1 MSTKA
6 DLAVYIGRFQP
17 FHLGHAH
24 AIEQGLKLAHKV
36 LVLIGTTGGP
46 RTIKNPWTFDERW
59 EMIYSSYPDA
69 IRADSLGRV
78 GDISTAQLLDHP
90 HSDTEW
96 LAQVHEIV
104 HRRFPDARKIILIGH
119 DKDASSFYL
128 KMFPQWKFVDTGFE
142 ALNGGGEFAIDATQ
156 IRDFLFK
163 SKPQYLR
170 GLVAPVVYEQL
181 VDTTKKDFWP
191 ELVKEK
197 NFIDSYRDSW
207 KSAPFPP
214 IFVTTDA
221 VVVGAG
227 HVLLIKRGQNPGK
240 GLWALPGGF
249 LDQVEG
255 IEQCAIRE
263 LVEETNIKLQP
274 EVLERLICA
283 VKVFD
288 RRGGVS
294 SEDRGRII
302 THAHLI
308 KLDDTRELPKVK
320 GADDAAEAMWVPITE
335 VKRSNMFS
343 DHYFILQSMLGY
355 L

>member
-1 MSTKA
+1 MQQA

-24 AIEQGLKLAHKV
+24 AVKRGLELAKNV
-36 LVLIGTTGGP
+36 LVLTGTTGGP
-46 RTIKNPWTFDERW
+46 RTIKNPWTTNERHSMIEWQFLREIADGRLTLDE
-59 EMIYSSYPDA
+59 I
-69 IRADSLGRV
+69 
-78 GDISTAQLLDHP
+78 LDYP

-96 LAQVHEIV
+96 IAGVLSAV
-104 HRRFPDARKIILIGH
+104 RFHYPDAKRIILIGH
-119 DKDASSFYL
+119 EKDASSFYL
-128 KMFPQWKFVDTGFE
+128 RMFPQWKFVDTGYE
-142 ALNGGGEFAIDATQ
+142 QLKSGEFNIDATQ
-156 IRDFLFK
+156 IRSQLFLG
-163 SKPQYLR
+163 KPQYIR
-170 GLVAPVVYEQL
+170 GLVSEPVFNYLSNCSQ
-181 VDTTKKDFWP
+181 KDAWFQ
-191 ELVKEK
+191 ELATEFD
-197 NFIDSYRDSW
+197 FIQKYRASW
-207 KSAPFPP
+207 ASAPFPP

-227 HVLLIKRGQNPGK
+227 HVLLVKRGQNPGK

-255 IEQCAIRE
+255 IEQGAIRE
-263 LVEETNIKLQP
+263 LIEETNIKLQP
-274 EVLERLICA
+274 EVLERLIHA

-294 SEDRGRII
+294 CEDRGRII

-320 GADDAAEAMWVPITE
+320 GADDAAEARWVPIDE
-335 VKRSNMFS
+335 VTRENMFS